1 MGSVVKTKL
10 IRIGNSQGVRLPR
23 IWIDQLNIGQEV
35 EMSMQADRIVIRPAR
50 QPRHDWAVQFAAMAA
65 AGDDHLTEPLVLT
78 RFDQDEWEW

>member
-1 MGSVVKTKL
+1 MTRQK
-10 IRIGNSQGVRLPR
+10 RLPR

-50 QPRHDWAVQFAAMAA
+50 QPRHDWAVQFSAMAA
-65 AGDDHLTEPLVLT
+65 AGDDHLPEPLVLT